1 MPHPVIPRLT
11 VQQPWAEPIITY
23 RLSQRWTPS
32 QLHPSVLSSSMVK
45 NRCQQ
50 RFLDWGFWGP
60 FVMQAGEIRSVL
72 IGWIYPAH
80 AYMEYQA
87 PSLQREFSGGGN
99 ELLLALRQFL
109 GFKPLH
115 TWKTWTNVKHMKHC
129 KRHYFIS
136 TVEALVSNF
145 LNFFYVRKQCVWT
158 FSAYIYAHHK
168 SLFCPKRSEGSIQI
182 PYIPWYPPVSTFLVL
197 TLITRTC

>member
-1 MPHPVIPRLT
+1 
-11 VQQPWAEPIITY
+11 
-23 RLSQRWTPS
+23 
-32 QLHPSVLSSSMVK
+32 MVK

-50 RFLDWGFWGP
+50 RCLDWGFWRP

-87 PSLQREFSGGGN
+87 PSLQREFSEGGN

-136 TVEALVSNF
+136 TVEALACNFGLYLFMCVTLNVCGLF
-145 LNFFYVRKQCVWT
+145 LNVHTHTTRVYSVLRDQKGA
-158 FSAYIYAHHK
+158 S
-168 SLFCPKRSEGSIQI
+168 RSPISPGTLLS
-182 PYIPWYPPVSTFLVL
+182 PPS
-197 TLITRTC
+197 

>member
-1 MPHPVIPRLT
+1 MATWAWYAPPCHTSINCPTTLSRADYHLKVISEVNTFTTAPFR
-11 VQQPWAEPIITY
+11 A
-23 RLSQRWTPS
+23 
-32 QLHPSVLSSSMVK
+32 QLLNGK
-45 NRCQQ
+45 NLCQQ
-50 RFLDWGFWGP
+50 RCLDWGFLGP

-87 PSLQREFSGGGN
+87 PLLQREFSEGGN

-136 TVEALVSNF
+136 TVEALACHFGLYLFICVTMNVCGLF
-145 LNFFYVRKQCVWT
+145 LNV
-158 FSAYIYAHHK
+158 HK
-168 SLFCPKRSEGSIQI
+168 HTTRVYSVLRDQKGASRSPISPGTLLS
-182 PYIPWYPPVSTFLVL
+182 PPS
-197 TLITRTC
+197 

>member
-32 QLHPSVLSSSMVK
+32 QLHPSTLSSSMVK
-45 NRCQQ
+45 NCCQQ

-87 PSLQREFSGGGN
+87 PLLQREFSGGGN

-136 TVEALVSNF
+136 TVEALACHFGLYLFMCVTLNVCGLF
-145 LNFFYVRKQCVWT
+145 LNVHTHTTRVYSVLRDQKGA
-158 FSAYIYAHHK
+158 S
-168 SLFCPKRSEGSIQI
+168 RSPISPGTLLS
-182 PYIPWYPPVSTFLVL
+182 PPS
-197 TLITRTC
+197 

>member
-1 MPHPVIPRLT
+1 MDHPVTPRLT

-32 QLHPSVLSSSMVK
+32 QLHPSVLNSSMVK

-50 RFLDWGFWGP
+50 RCLDWGFWGP

-87 PSLQREFSGGGN
+87 PLLQREFSEGGN

-136 TVEALVSNF
+136 TVEALACHFGLYLFMCVTLNVCGLF
-145 LNFFYVRKQCVWT
+145 LNVHTHTTRVYSVLRDQKGA
-158 FSAYIYAHHK
+158 S
-168 SLFCPKRSEGSIQI
+168 RSPISPGTLLS
-182 PYIPWYPPVSTFLVL
+182 PPS
-197 TLITRTC
+197 

>member
-1 MPHPVIPRLT
+1 
-11 VQQPWAEPIITY
+11 
-23 RLSQRWTPS
+23 
-32 QLHPSVLSSSMVK
+32 MVK
-45 NRCQQ
+45 NHCQQ
-50 RFLDWGFWGP
+50 RCLDWGFLGP

-87 PSLQREFSGGGN
+87 PSLQREFSEGGN

-136 TVEALVSNF
+136 TVEALACHFGLYLFICVTMNVCGLF
-145 LNFFYVRKQCVWT
+145 LNV
-158 FSAYIYAHHK
+158 HK
-168 SLFCPKRSEGSIQI
+168 HTTRVYSVLRDQKGASRSPISPGTLLS
-182 PYIPWYPPVSTFLVL
+182 PPS
-197 TLITRTC
+197 